1 MKAYKDLRIEIG
13 ERKLLQHLDAGG
25 TQASMAGK
33 MRIRGRRSGAQKSWV
48 DKVAGRDY
56 LST

>member
-1 MKAYKDLRIEIG
+1 MKAYRDLSLEIG
-13 ERKLLQHLDAGG
+13 ERKLAQNLDPGG

-33 MRIRGRRSGAQKSWV
+33 MRVRGRRAGAQRSWV